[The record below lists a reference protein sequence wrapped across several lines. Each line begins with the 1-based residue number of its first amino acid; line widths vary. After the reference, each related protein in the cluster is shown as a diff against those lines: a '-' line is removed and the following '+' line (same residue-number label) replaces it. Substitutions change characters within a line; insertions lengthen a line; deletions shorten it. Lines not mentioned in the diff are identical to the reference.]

1 MASRSN
7 IEDPITTLE
16 GTYNG
21 LIIRMGYAIRDPAN
35 FGPSTRVIF
44 QECSKQFQ
52 DALDDCQIQID
63 RAKWYLEDQLR
74 QRKEARARALEQ
86 QAVAPKRKHDE
97 IEEPAQT
104 DTDPK
109 RPKVWEPE
117 PDSPAQEVE
126 PVAKQPAD
134 EPPEPSPQ
142 PPEQPE
148 IQVNGDKEAPEP
160 TADETA
166 NSIDDLFDDQPEPV
180 EQQQPTAPAPPPP
193 QEKPADNLDDF
204 LNSNRPSPSAD
215 PGTAGGTI
223 DGEDFNFTSMFG
235 DPTGDDA
242 GMAGDGDPGFDLN
255 PMGEDD
261 FAANFGGDDPNQ
273 GLGDMTDLNALL
285 PGVESYANQDQPAT
299 LGDTSNA
306 AASMDFS
313 LPELSGPNEF
323 DAMLDGLD
331 LPADGTLD
339 TSLDWDF

>member
-7 IEDPITTLE
+7 IEDTITTLE

-21 LIIRMGYAIRDPAN
+21 LIIRMGYAIKDPAN
-35 FGPSTRVIF
+35 FGASTRVIF

-74 QRKEARARALEQ
+74 QRKEARAKAQEQ
-86 QAVAPKRKHDE
+86 QSAPAKRKHDE
-97 IEEPAQT
+97 IEELTETGTEA
-104 DTDPK
+104 K
-109 RPKVWEPE
+109 RPKVQQSEPE
-117 PDSPAQEVE
+117 PPAQEIEQAAV
-126 PVAKQPAD
+126 QPAD
-134 EPPEPSPQ
+134 EPREPSPQ
-142 PPEQPE
+142 PPKQPE
-148 IQVNGDKEAPEP
+148 AQVNGDKDAPEP
-160 TADETA
+160 AADDTA
-166 NSIDDLFDDQPEPV
+166 NSIDDLFDDQPEPT
-180 EQQQPTAPAPPPP
+180 EQPQPAAPRPAPS
-193 QEKPADNLDDF
+193 QEKPAELDDF

-235 DPTGDDA
+235 DPTGDDG
-242 GMAGDGDPGFDLN
+242 GMGGDGDPGFDLN

-261 FAANFGGDDPNQ
+261 FAATFGGDGQNDS
-273 GLGDMTDLNALL
+273 LGDMTDLNALL

-299 LGDTSNA
+299 LGDQTNA
-306 AASMDFS
+306 AAPMDFS